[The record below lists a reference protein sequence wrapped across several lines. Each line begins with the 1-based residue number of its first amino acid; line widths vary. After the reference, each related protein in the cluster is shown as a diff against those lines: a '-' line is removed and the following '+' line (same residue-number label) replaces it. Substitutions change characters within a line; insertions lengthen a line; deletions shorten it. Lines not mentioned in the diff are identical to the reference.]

1 MLKHTEGEGL
11 WLGGWMKEGERVNT
25 DTNSV
30 VIASGKWGGGRWKWA
45 EGSTERDF
53 GVIGA
58 RCSVNTIC

>member
-30 VIASGKWGGGRWKWA
+30 VIARGKWGGVG
-45 EGSTERDF
+45 GSGQREVQKETL
-53 GVIGA
+53 G
-58 RCSVNTIC
+58 